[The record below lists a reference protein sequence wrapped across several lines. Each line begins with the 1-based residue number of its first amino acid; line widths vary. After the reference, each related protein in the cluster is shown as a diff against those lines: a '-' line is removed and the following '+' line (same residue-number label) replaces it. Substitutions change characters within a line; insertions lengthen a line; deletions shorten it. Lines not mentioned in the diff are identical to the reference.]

1 MPDEA
6 PRLRYSHP
14 LACGDEESV
23 ERARR
28 LAEDLGGRRSV
39 RSFSDRPIAAGILEQ
54 CITAAGSA
62 PSGAN
67 RQPWHFVV
75 VTDPDLKR
83 RIRVAA
89 EAEEQAFYAGRA
101 PEEWLE
107 ALAPLGTDADKPFL
121 EHAPALIAVFARRW
135 DHSETGE
142 RIKHYYVQESV
153 GIATGMLV
161 AALHLSGLSTLTHT
175 PSPMRFLAEI
185 LDRPASDQPF
195 LLLVVGHAAADAT
208 VPGIRR
214 KSLPE
219 IATFR

>member
-1 MPDEA
+1 MHEA
-6 PRLRYSHP
+6 SPRLPFAHP
-14 LACGDEESV
+14 LACSDEESAV
-23 ERARR
+23 RARR

-39 RSFSDRPIAAGILEQ
+39 RSFSDRPIAEGVLEE
-54 CITAAGSA
+54 CIAAAGSA

-83 RIRVAA
+83 RIREAA
-89 EAEEQAFYAGRA
+89 ELEERAFYAGRA
-101 PEEWLE
+101 PDEWLE

-135 DHSETGE
+135 DEAVTGE

-153 GIATGMLV
+153 GIATGMLI

-185 LDRPASDQPF
+185 LERPASDQPF